1 MISVYLHFSYALFVW
16 ICAGFIMERRQ
27 KAGKMGFTE
36 NEAILK
42 RDVKIFNAE
51 DVMDARE
58 RRKNVCKKCIYRAFE
73 LNSTNSNAIVY
84 GNTCNYIIVEGHIR
98 PCAPS
103 NCVDAGIFIKGDRIT
118 KPRKATKTT

>member
-1 MISVYLHFSYALFVW
+1 
-16 ICAGFIMERRQ
+16 
-27 KAGKMGFTE
+27 MGFAE
-36 NEAILK
+36 NEAILA
-42 RDVKIFNAE
+42 RDVKIFKAE

-58 RRKNVCKKCIYRAFE
+58 RRKNVCKKCVYRAFE
-73 LNSTNSNAIVY
+73 LNNTNSNAIVY
-84 GNTCNYIIVEGHIR
+84 GNTCNYLFVEGHIR

>member
-1 MISVYLHFSYALFVW
+1 
-16 ICAGFIMERRQ
+16 MERRQ
-27 KAGKMGFTE
+27 KAGKMGFAE

-42 RDVKIFNAE
+42 RDVKIFKAE

-58 RRKNVCKKCIYRAFE
+58 RRKNVCKKCVYRAFE
-73 LNSTNSNAIVY
+73 LNNNNSNAIVY
-84 GNTCNYIIVEGHIR
+84 GNTCNYLFVEGHIR